1 MTADVIAVSY
11 LDWGHVVSL
20 VYIRERFVWGSFLTS
35 MIAVFSGS
43 DLPEDLK
50 SLARDSRVTNSRS
63 DSDIVDIVR
72 AEV

>member
-1 MTADVIAVSY
+1 M
-11 LDWGHVVSL
+11 G
-20 VYIRERFVWGSFLTS
+20 RLTS

-72 AEV
+72 AGV